1 MYKMGLY
8 SNGVLLN
15 SPKASININMRNRR
29 FKVKLLPSL
38 KHEPM
43 APFPPEPRHRKYKEY
58 TSTSARIIHYS
69 VKGVDDQCKR
79 WGFSPSTIAQKPQ
92 PSITFE
98 SIAACPPV

>member
-1 MYKMGLY
+1 MLHGDQCTKWGFD

-15 SPKASININMRNRR
+15 SPKASININIRNRR

-43 APFPPEPRHRKYKEY
+43 APFPPEQKDIEKYKEY

-69 VKGVDDQCKR
+69 VKGVYDQCKR
-79 WGFSPSTIAQKPQ
+79 WGFSPSTIAQAPTKY
-92 PSITFE
+92 
-98 SIAACPPV
+98 